1 MRNSRSVEHAALNKP
16 PVARFGTSALAR
28 SISCCRWRMRALAS
42 AAETANVDV
51 DAELLALLTLLLL
64 LSRMMLSRVMLSRVM
79 LSRVMLSRVIEAD
92 PTIGGRETAGIRS
105 RVRTN
110 ESAGL

>member
-28 SISCCRWRMRALAS
+28 SISCCRWRIRALAS

-64 LSRMMLSRVMLSRVM
+64 LSRMMLSRVMLSRV
-79 LSRVMLSRVIEAD
+79 IEAD
-92 PTIGGRETAGIRS
+92 PTIGGREAAGIRS